1 LAAAVIFFAEI
12 KLRPKKLDFQLIC
25 GGDRDWVGIDAV
37 GLNRRP
43 TFRWRISALVVRL
56 MFGWLEVNEQQQLEH
71 ENLQVYKVMVD
82 EHDGVICC
90 EKFHQK

>member
-1 LAAAVIFFAEI
+1 MR
-12 KLRPKKLDFQLIC
+12 KLNFGPVKFDFQLIC

-56 MFGWLEVNEQQQLEH
+56 MFGWLEGNEQQHWEH
-71 ENLQVYKVMVD
+71 ENLQVYRVLVD

>member
-1 LAAAVIFFAEI
+1 LAAAVEFFAEI
-12 KLRPKKLDFQLIC
+12 LLRPSKLDFQLIC
-25 GGDRDWVGIDAV
+25 GGDRDGVGIGAE

-56 MFGWLEVNEQQQLEH
+56 MFGWLEVNGQQHLEH
-71 ENLQVYKVMVD
+71 ENLQVHRVMVD

-90 EKFHQK
+90 ERFHQK

>member
-1 LAAAVIFFAEI
+1 
-12 KLRPKKLDFQLIC
+12 
-25 GGDRDWVGIDAV
+25 
-37 GLNRRP
+37 
-43 TFRWRISALVVRL
+43 